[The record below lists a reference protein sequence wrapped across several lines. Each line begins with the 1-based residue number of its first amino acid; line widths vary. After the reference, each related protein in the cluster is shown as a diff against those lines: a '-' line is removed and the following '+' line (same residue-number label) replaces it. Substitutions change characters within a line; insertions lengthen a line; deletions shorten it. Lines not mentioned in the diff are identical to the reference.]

1 MNANEMA
8 AESRRL
14 MKEAQA
20 NADPSILS
28 KAYTQSAT
36 ATSGLTA
43 YDLEAPAKLLFPVI
57 TPLRNALP
65 RVSGKGGIQAA
76 WRAVTAINSG
86 TVMPG
91 ISGGNRGAVTADT
104 VTDYTAAYKGLGLEQ
119 NVTFEADYAGENF
132 EDVKALAVE
141 NLLKS
146 MMIAEEKMILGGNC
160 SMALALP
167 VVTLTAN
174 NTGGGMVNNA
184 VYTVAVAALTF
195 EGYMVSSMTGGLVQ
209 SYTRTNAD
217 ASTDTINGGCSQMSA
232 NATANAGT
240 IGTNLGSISATCAAV
255 AGAVGYAWF
264 WANAGTSPTL
274 GAITTINSVLITS
287 NVGTGTAVSPGV
299 ATLAGIVA
307 ANYSTNALDFDGL
320 LTFAMN
326 ASLNSYQGT
335 QATGTAG
342 TGTPLTADGNGGIVE
357 IDAALQRFWDQYR
370 LSPDEIWVSAQE
382 QRNISAKVLMG
393 ASNATSRF
401 VFNADQG
408 MIAGGTMVRS
418 YLNKFSMDGA
428 KEIPIRIHPNMP
440 PGTIFFNT
448 KSLPYPMSNV
458 TNVAQMRLR
467 RDYYQIEW
475 PLRSR
480 KYEYGVYMDGVLQ
493 HYFPPAIGVIKNIG
507 NG

>member
-1 MNANEMA
+1 
-8 AESRRL
+8 
-14 MKEAQA
+14 
-20 NADPSILS
+20 
-28 KAYTQSAT
+28 
-36 ATSGLTA
+36 
-43 YDLEAPAKLLFPVI
+43 V
-57 TPLRNALP
+57 LP
-65 RVSGKGGIQAA
+65 GVSQ
-76 WRAVTAINSG
+76 
-86 TVMPG
+86 
-91 ISGGNRGAVTADT
+91 GNRGAVTADT
-104 VTDYTAAYKGLGLEQ
+104 VTNYTAAYKGLGLEQ

-146 MMIAEEKMILGGNC
+146 MMIAEEKMILGGN
-160 SMALALP
+160 SSLALAIP
-167 VVTLTAN
+167 AVTLTPN
-174 NTGGGMVNNA
+174 NAGGTMVNNA
-184 VYTVAVAALTF
+184 VYTVSVMALTF
-195 EGYMVSSMTGGLVQ
+195 EGYLVASMTTGVVQ
-209 SYTRTNAD
+209 TYNRTNAD
-217 ASTDTINGGCSQMSA
+217 ASVDVINAGTSQMSA

-240 IGTNLGSISATCAAV
+240 IGTNVGSISATAAAV

-287 NVGTGTAVSPGV
+287 NVGTGAAVLPGV
-299 ATLAGIVA
+299 ATAAGIVA
-307 ANYSTNALDFDGL
+307 ANYSTNALDFDGF

-326 ASLNSYQGT
+326 ASLNSYQGV
-335 QATGTAG
+335 QATGNAG
-342 TGTPLTADGNGGIVE
+342 TGTPLTSDGAGGVVE
-357 IDAALQRFWDQYR
+357 IDVALQHFWDSYR
-370 LSPDEIWVSAQE
+370 LSPDEIWVNSQE
-382 QRNISAKVLMG
+382 MKNISLKVLSG
-393 ASNATSRF
+393 SATAAQRF

-458 TNVAQMRLR
+458 TNVSQMRLR

-475 PLRSR
+475 PLKSR

-493 HYFPPAIGVIKNIG
+493 QYFPPAIGVITNIA